1 MKILLF
7 LFLSVPCFSQS
18 ITSFTGQKDTI
29 GNFYLVRVTQ
39 TVTKE
44 GNEVLQL
51 VSKHASKPEMIKAAW
66 DLIAELKKQQGEVEN
81 IIKSL
86 TEN

>member
-1 MKILLF
+1 
-7 LFLSVPCFSQS
+7 
-18 ITSFTGQKDTI
+18 
-29 GNFYLVRVTQ
+29 
-39 TVTKE
+39 VTKE

-66 DLIAELKKQQGEVEN
+66 DLIAELKRQQGEVEN